1 MKSEIKKN
9 FIYNVAYQILVLII
23 PFITLPYISRVL
35 GTLGV
40 GIYSYTYSI
49 VYYFMIFCML
59 GVAKYGNRSIAK
71 ARDNKEQ
78 LSKTFKEIYIMQ
90 LITSSIMLVIYIIYL
105 IIFKNE
111 YLRVA
116 ILQALYVLSCAFDI
130 NWFFFGIEKF
140 KITVTRNTIIKILSL
155 VLVFI
160 FVKEQ
165 DDVWIYTL
173 ILAGTTLLSQIIIW
187 PFLKKYINLKIKVRF
202 KDIKKHFKNNLK
214 MFLPV
219 IAVAIYTMMDK
230 TMLGIFSGVD
240 EVGIYEN
247 AYKIYSVP
255 ISIITALGT
264 VMLPKSS
271 NLIAN
276 SKNEEL
282 KKYIY
287 KSIEFV
293 MFLSIPMALGL
304 MIVAKDFSIL
314 FYLIPKE
321 MDNKYIISAYLGAF
335 VNLIMNLIFIP
346 LYGSL
351 GACYGTLVA
360 EVVVAIYQTISV
372 KKELPLKKYI
382 KLGIPF
388 LLKTLFMSIIIY
400 LIGGFIKSP
409 LLKIILQA
417 IVGVIIYF
425 AFNHKYIFN
434 IIGNINFLK
443 RKKD

>member
-255 ISIITALGT
+255 ISY
-264 VMLPKSS
+264 SS
-271 NLIAN
+271 PTG
-276 SKNEEL
+276 
-282 KKYIY
+282 
-287 KSIEFV
+287 
-293 MFLSIPMALGL
+293 MLSISNWSNYEDTGKYVMSVNQGPIVDQIDVYKQSYSTKMKLSCLKL
-304 MIVAKDFSIL
+304 MFS
-314 FYLIPKE
+314 FFR
-321 MDNKYIISAYLGAF
+321 S
-335 VNLIMNLIFIP
+335 
-346 LYGSL
+346 
-351 GACYGTLVA
+351 
-360 EVVVAIYQTISV
+360 
-372 KKELPLKKYI
+372 
-382 KLGIPF
+382 
-388 LLKTLFMSIIIY
+388 SIIC
-400 LIGGFIKSP
+400 
-409 LLKIILQA
+409 
-417 IVGVIIYF
+417 
-425 AFNHKYIFN
+425 
-434 IIGNINFLK
+434 
-443 RKKD
+443 

>member
-1 MKSEIKKN
+1 
-9 FIYNVAYQILVLII
+9 
-23 PFITLPYISRVL
+23 
-35 GTLGV
+35 
-40 GIYSYTYSI
+40 
-49 VYYFMIFCML
+49 
-59 GVAKYGNRSIAK
+59 
-71 ARDNKEQ
+71 
-78 LSKTFKEIYIMQ
+78 
-90 LITSSIMLVIYIIYL
+90 MLVIYIIYL

-314 FYLIPKE
+314 FFGKQFAKSGVVLMLLSILIPVFSWGDVIRNQYLIPKE